1 MSIKN
6 LSIVLVFLTLALTA
20 LSAESAD
27 PEEIDVGDFINR
39 VVQGE
44 DFSGQQVLLTGVAL
58 GDVSSGDRLLNIG
71 TLSTYSSG
79 AYENYVS
86 VYDTTPNIR
95 KGSRVVMLIE
105 VESSSGYEL
114 GGKGIVLIEAVYQSC
129 QSC

>member
-27 PEEIDVGDFINR
+27 PEKIDVGDFINR

>member
-86 VYDTTPNIR
+86 VYDTTQNIR